1 MKRRIKAKLVRD
13 DIASGLTELDLMAK
27 HDLSLNQLLRLF
39 RELIKIGAVTHQEL
53 YERFA
58 TYQERTDQPNRRK
71 ARRAS
76 LLLRVPIHDIMAGKF
91 ATLRDISVTGLR
103 VAGVEYHVG
112 DATTFYLPT
121 DIFMNADSL
130 LVVADCRWVS
140 TKNQKN
146 QNVMAGFEF
155 QDLSHADLRTLQR
168 FINSL
173 LLSKSGHWNISRF
186 FSRT

>member
-13 DIASGLTELDLMAK
+13 DIASGLTELDLMVK

-39 RELIKIGAVTHQEL
+39 RELIKIGAITHQDL

-76 LLLRVPIHDIMAGKF
+76 LSLRLPIHDIMSGKF
-91 ATLRDISVTGLR
+91 ATLRDISVKGLR
-103 VAGVEYHVG
+103 VAGVEYRVG

-140 TKNQKN
+140 TRNQKN
-146 QNVMAGFEF
+146 QNFMAGFEF
-155 QDLSHADLRTLQR
+155 QDLSLADLRTLQR

-173 LLSKSGHWNISRF
+173 LLSKSGQWSVSRF